1 MDWQVRRFD
10 TLDTRSLFAL
20 MKLRVDVF
28 VVEQNCAYPELD
40 EHDTDPDTLHLLG
53 LSDNT
58 LAAYA
63 RAMPGLAPTK
73 AASDAL
79 ARLPTAPA
87 DSRMVRIGRVVV
99 APAFRGKALGQ
110 SLMQRMISHLDRN
123 HPEQLQFLG
132 AQVPV
137 RDLYESLG
145 FMPVSDSYLEDG
157 IPHIDMLRM
166 PPSLPHRPSRA

>member
-1 MDWQVRRFD
+1 MDWQFRRFD

-40 EHDTDPDTLHLLG
+40 EHDIGPDTLHLLG

-63 RAMPGLAPTK
+63 RAMPGLAPVQ

-79 ARLPTAPA
+79 TRLATAPT
-87 DSRMVRIGRVVV
+87 DGRMVRIGRVVV

-110 SLMQRMISHLDRN
+110 RLMQRMISHLDQE
-123 HPEQLQFLG
+123 HPEQVQFLG
-132 AQVPV
+132 AQLPV
-137 RDLYESLG
+137 RGLYESLG
-145 FMPVSDSYLEDG
+145 FIPVSDSYLEDG
-157 IPHIDMLRM
+157 IPHIDMLRI
-166 PPSLPHRPSRA
+166 PPSISSRPSPA

>member
-1 MDWQVRRFD
+1 MDWQFRRFD

-40 EHDTDPDTLHLLG
+40 EHDIDPATLHLLG
-53 LSDNT
+53 LGDNT

-63 RAMPGLAPTK
+63 RAMPGLTPPQVV
-73 AASDAL
+73 SGAL
-79 ARLPTAPA
+79 AQLTTARA
-87 DSRMVRIGRVVV
+87 AGRMVRIGRVVV

-110 SLMQRMISHLDRN
+110 TLMQHMISHLDQE
-123 HPEQLQFLG
+123 HPEQVQFLS

-145 FMPVSDSYLEDG
+145 FIPVSDGYLEDG
-157 IPHIDMLRM
+157 IPHIDMLRL
-166 PPSLPHRPSRA
+166 PPSISP

>member
-1 MDWQVRRFD
+1 MDWQFRRFD
-10 TLDTRSLFAL
+10 TLDTTNLFAL

-40 EHDTDPDTLHLLG
+40 EHDTGPDTLHLLG
-53 LSDNT
+53 LSDKA

-63 RAMPGLAPTK
+63 RAMPGLTPPPVV
-73 AASDAL
+73 SDAL
-79 ARLPTAPA
+79 AQLTTAPE
-87 DSRMVRIGRVVV
+87 DGRMVRIGRVVV

-110 SLMQRMISHLDRN
+110 RLMQRMISHLDQEY
-123 HPEQLQFLG
+123 PEQVQFLG

-145 FMPVSDSYLEDG
+145 FIPVSGSYLEDG

-166 PPSLPHRPSRA
+166 PPSLSHQPRPA

>member
-1 MDWQVRRFD
+1 MDWQFRCFD

-40 EHDTDPDTLHLLG
+40 EHDIGPDTLHLLG
-53 LSDNT
+53 LKDNT

-63 RAMPGLAPTK
+63 RAMPNLAPAQ

-79 ARLPTAPA
+79 ARLTTAPA
-87 DSRMVRIGRVVV
+87 DGRMVRIGRVVV

-110 SLMQRMISHLDRN
+110 SLMQHMISHLDQN
-123 HPEQLQFLG
+123 HPEQVQFLG
-132 AQVPV
+132 AQVSV
-137 RDLYESLG
+137 RELYASLD
-145 FMPVSDSYLEDG
+145 FIPVSDSYLEDG
-157 IPHIDMLRM
+157 IPHIDMLRL
-166 PPSLPHRPSRA
+166 PPSMSHRPSPA